1 MWNCWM
7 RCIGRD
13 VSDVGKTRKGK
24 RDVSDVGATYAER
37 GKAGEDNDVGEAT

>member
-1 MWNCWM
+1 M

-13 VSDVGKTRKGK
+13 VSDVGKTRKVK

-37 GKAGEDNDVGEAT
+37 GVTKLRNELYVERRCLN